1 MNIYDITGLGP
12 KQLEAEDLDEK
23 GPGFHKGA
31 GKPDHSVIDKY
42 GDKHMDADL
51 DPEMPGIGSDHMDA
65 EVTPDADPEGVVA
78 TNMITGLDTDLD
90 PDVAVTV
97 TKAIDLPLSAIEQIG
112 KWRDVAVSVNDSP
125 LAAGPVG
132 PAGHPDHVGHSF
144 DDMEVT
150 AINAD
155 PEMEVDFDDEP
166 LELKARVN
174 F

>member
-23 GPGFHKGA
+23 GPGFHKQ
-31 GKPDHSVIDKY
+31 PDH
-42 GDKHMDADL
+42 MDTEL
-51 DPEMPGIGSDHMDA
+51 DPEIPVIEPDHMDT
-65 EVTPDADPEGVVA
+65 ELDPEADPEGIVA

-90 PDVAVTV
+90 PDVSVTV

-125 LAAGPVG
+125 LTAGPVG
-132 PAGHPDHVGHSF
+132 PAGHPDHVGHSV
-144 DDMEVT
+144 DDAEVT